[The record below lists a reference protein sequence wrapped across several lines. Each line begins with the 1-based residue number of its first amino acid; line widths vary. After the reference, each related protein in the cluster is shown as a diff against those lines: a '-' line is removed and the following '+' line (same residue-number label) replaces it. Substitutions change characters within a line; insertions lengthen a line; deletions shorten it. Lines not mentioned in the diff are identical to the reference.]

1 MTIKY
6 MYAAVFAVV
15 ISCLMAC
22 KKDNQ
27 ETGIKE
33 KGTFTL
39 EFENTVSGKPLVLNS
54 QNYINAH
61 GDSYTI
67 STFKYYVSNV
77 KLSKA
82 DGSSFNIP
90 ESYILVDASKPSSSF
105 VKMVDIPAGDY
116 TGIAYTIGVDK
127 ERNLAGAQTGALDPA
142 LGMFWTWN
150 SGYIF
155 VKLEGKS
162 PQSTAA
168 DNSLTFHIGG
178 IVEPNNT
185 IRTFSTAFS
194 SANPLRIRHDK
205 IPQIHFKVDAG
216 SLFNGKQNISFA
228 NLNFTMG
235 GAKSVII
242 ADNYA
247 GNLFQLDHIHN

>member
-1 MTIKY
+1 
-6 MYAAVFAVV
+6 
-15 ISCLMAC
+15 MAC
-22 KKDNQ
+22 KKDHQ
-27 ETGIKE
+27 EVEIKE

-54 QNYINAH
+54 QNYINGH

-67 STFKYYVSNV
+67 SVFKYYVSNV

-82 DGSSFNIP
+82 DGSIFNIP

-105 VKMVDIPAGDY
+105 IKMADIPAGDY
-116 TGIAYTIGVDK
+116 TSISYTIGVDK
-127 ERNLAGAQTGALDPA
+127 DRNLAGAQTGALDPA

-162 PQSTAA
+162 PQSTAT
-168 DNSLTFHIGG
+168 DKSLTFHIGG
-178 IVEPNNT
+178 IVDPNNT
-185 IRTFSTAFS
+185 IRTFSASFNA
-194 SANPLRIRHDK
+194 ANPLRVRKDK
-205 IPQIHFKVDAG
+205 MPQVHFKVDAG
-216 SLFNGKQNISFA
+216 SLFNGKQNINFTD
-228 NLNFTMG
+228 LNFTMG

-247 GNLFQLDHIHN
+247 GSLFQLDHIHN